1 MLFDILD
8 TGLGDGFIA
17 LGIAHIAGLQI
28 IVVSLEFDIRDM
40 PGIDKDYLYLITM
53 LTYGG
58 LLGRYREPVQI
69 TRSET
74 SAITLHRHFVVVLM
88 QQIYKSL
95 IDLERRFATCQ
106 DDKRSEG
113 SCVSLPASVLQQ
125 IGRSRAESLN
135 LCHDILVTHL
145 AIGFKL
151 RIAKRAPQVATRKTD
166 EDSSTTRVASLTL

>member
-1 MLFDILD
+1 
-8 TGLGDGFIA
+8 
-17 LGIAHIAGLQI
+17 
-28 IVVSLEFDIRDM
+28 
-40 PGIDKDYLYLITM
+40 
-53 LTYGG
+53 
-58 LLGRYREPVQI
+58 
-69 TRSET
+69 
-74 SAITLHRHFVVVLM
+74 M

-113 SCVSLPASVLQQ
+113 SCVSLAASVLQQ

>member
-40 PGIDKDYLYLITM
+40 LGIDKDYLYLITM

-95 IDLERRFATCQ
+95 IDLKRRFATCQ
-106 DDKRSEG
+106 DDKEPTPYPSQREG
-113 SCVSLPASVLQQ
+113 SLVRWNKSLDC
-125 IGRSRAESLN
+125 IKN
-135 LCHDILVTHL
+135 FLVTHL
-145 AIGFKL
+145 TIGFKL